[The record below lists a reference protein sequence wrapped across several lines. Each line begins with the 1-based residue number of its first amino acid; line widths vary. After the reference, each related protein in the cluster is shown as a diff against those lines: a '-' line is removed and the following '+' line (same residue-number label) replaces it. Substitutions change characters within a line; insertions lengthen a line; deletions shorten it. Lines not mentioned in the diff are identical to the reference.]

1 MNIPD
6 PLFFDSF
13 LFNGEDIV
21 KMRLAYLNPYVDR
34 FYITESIYT
43 FSGKKKDEFYV
54 DRCSEWFAPYAD
66 KIRIVKIYE
75 YLTEITEGYPTG
87 IEYVDTML
95 SKYDSFKEEKAQRNY
110 ARKEILSEYAPP
122 QKYIVAFSD
131 VDEFYD
137 LRTLGSKKIVW
148 QACQDHIVFF
158 KQKGYMFNFIY
169 EQGDDICVALLMSS
183 EMLEKQGDID
193 HIRAHKF
200 GEKSIVIQSGWH
212 FSYFMSAG
220 EVQRKLGSYAHT
232 ENNKEEYNTPNYI
245 DTMIVNGQDLFM
257 RSNFALK
264 HVPYSS
270 TFPEVFYTYF
280 LELLKLQ
287 GISYTVSKTQ
297 GYASPT

>member
-13 LFNGEDIV
+13 LFNGEAIV
-21 KMRLAYLNPYVDR
+21 KMRLAYLSPYVDR

-43 FSGKKKDEFYV
+43 FSGKKKDAFYV
-54 DRCSEWFAPYAD
+54 DKCQDWFAPYGE

-75 YLTEITEGYPTG
+75 RLSELTPGYPTG
-87 IEYVDTML
+87 IESIDTML

-110 ARKEILSEYAPP
+110 ARKQILADTPSP
-122 QKYIVAFSD
+122 QKYTVAFAD

-169 EQGDDICVALLMSS
+169 EQGEDICVALLINS
-183 EMLEKQGDID
+183 EMLQEHGDVD

-200 GEKSIVIQSGWH
+200 GEKSIVIPSGWH
-212 FSYFMSAG
+212 FSYFMPAE

-232 ENNKEEYNTPNYI
+232 ENNKDEYNKKDYI
-245 DTMIVNGQDLFM
+245 HYMIVNGHDLFM
-257 RSNFALK
+257 RRDFKLR
-264 HVPYSS
+264 HVPYSPE
-270 TFPEVFYTYF
+270 FPEVFHSYF
-280 LELLKLQ
+280 VELCKVQ
-287 GISYTVSKTQ
+287 GIDYTVSSTQ
-297 GYASPT
+297 G